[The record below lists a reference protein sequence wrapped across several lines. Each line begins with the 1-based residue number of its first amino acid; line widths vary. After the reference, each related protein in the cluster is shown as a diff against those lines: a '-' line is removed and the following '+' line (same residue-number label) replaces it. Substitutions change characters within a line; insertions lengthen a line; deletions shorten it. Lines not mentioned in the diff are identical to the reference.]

1 MYSNS
6 IGKWSQ
12 VDWCRLIISLYLV
25 YHISIDKAKS
35 EVDPTNSKS
44 SPKTLHTRS
53 FEVDRNRKIF
63 LKDGE
68 PFQYISGS
76 MHYFRIPRD
85 YWSDR
90 LNKAKQAGLDAIEI
104 YVPWNYHEPEEGV
117 YNFEGNADVEQFLE
131 LAAKYD
137 LLVIF
142 RAGPY
147 ICAEWDFGGLPA
159 WLLRKNPNMKIR
171 SSAPDYMVEVTRW
184 MDKLLPR
191 IRRFLY
197 SNGGPIIMVQMENE
211 YGSYKTCDAAYLSEL
226 YDTARRHLGTEI
238 VLFTTDGASVSDLRC
253 GSSDTRYLATID
265 FGPTEASPDQS
276 FGCLE
281 SFRPNQPWVN
291 SEFYVG
297 WFDPWGGKHAHTDAK
312 WSTDSLMR
320 LMKFSPR
327 INVNLYMFH
336 GGTNFGYT
344 AGTPEYIPVIT
355 SYDYDAPV
363 SEAGDVTPK
372 YAILQEAIFA
382 FRNKSRPPL
391 PSNISRMAY
400 GKIPMNRVGHILFEK
415 DGGISGENPTYMESF
430 HQYNGFALYST
441 ALPSMISGEVWLK
454 FAEVAD
460 IAYIYTTDKERK
472 QMKYHDTVHRGAK
485 SVKIQLDDAM
495 PKQMLLILVENR
507 GHRNYGYVMDAT
519 LKGLIGPVTANGRL
533 LTRWQMLG
541 FSQITNHTMKLVD
554 SSLAEWP
561 LVGSTYTGK
570 LQIDSLEEKQDTYI
584 HLDTFKRGYLIV
596 NDFNLGRYDMPNGPQ
611 LRLYLPA
618 PVLKVGE
625 NILTI
630 VELDGIAPA
639 TNDGQ
644 LFVTSHKDQVWSK

>member
-1 MYSNS
+1 MYSS
-6 IGKWSQ
+6 PIGKWSQ

-44 SPKTLHTRS
+44 TSKTLHTRS

-104 YVPWNYHEPEEGV
+104 YVPWNYHEPEEGI
-117 YNFEGNADVEQFLE
+117 YNFEGNADVEHFLE

-184 MDKLLPR
+184 MDKLLSR

-226 YDTARRHLGTEI
+226 YDMARWHLGTEI
-238 VLFTTDGASVSDLRC
+238 VLFTTDGASASNLRC

-327 INVNLYMFH
+327 VNVNLYMFH

-344 AGTPEYIPVIT
+344 AGSPEYIPATT

-363 SEAGDVTPK
+363 SEAGDVTTK
-372 YAILQEAIFA
+372 YAMLQEAIFA
-382 FRNKSRPPL
+382 
-391 PSNISRMAY
+391 
-400 GKIPMNRVGHILFEK
+400 VGHILFEK
-415 DGGISGENPTYMESF
+415 DGGISRENPTYMEWF
-430 HQYNGFALYST
+430 HQ
-441 ALPSMISGEVWLK
+441 
-454 FAEVAD
+454 
-460 IAYIYTTDKERK
+460 
-472 QMKYHDTVHRGAK
+472 KYHDTVHRDAK

-495 PKQMLLILVENR
+495 PKEMLLILVENR
-507 GHRNYGYVMDAT
+507 GHTNYGYGMDAALKKYHDT
-519 LKGLIGPVTANGRL
+519 VHRDAKSVKIQLDDAMPKEMLLILVENRGHTNYGYGMDAALKGLIGPVTANGHL

-570 LQIDSLEEKQDTYI
+570 LRIDNLEKKQDTYI
-584 HLDTFKRGYLIV
+584 HLDTFKR
-596 NDFNLGRYDMPNGPQ
+596 
-611 LRLYLPA
+611 
-618 PVLKVGE
+618 
-625 NILTI
+625 
-630 VELDGIAPA
+630 
-639 TNDGQ
+639 
-644 LFVTSHKDQVWSK
+644 